1 MKGRKKR
8 GDGLSE
14 SERSVKVGG
23 RKVRWVSSKRGR
35 ERMVGEAI
43 KRGENVR
50 GEGAGVRDGS
60 VEV

>member
-23 RKVRWVSSKRGR
+23 REVRWVSSKRGR
-35 ERMVGEAI
+35 ERMVGEVI
-43 KRGENVR
+43 KRGENV
-50 GEGAGVRDGS
+50 
-60 VEV
+60 